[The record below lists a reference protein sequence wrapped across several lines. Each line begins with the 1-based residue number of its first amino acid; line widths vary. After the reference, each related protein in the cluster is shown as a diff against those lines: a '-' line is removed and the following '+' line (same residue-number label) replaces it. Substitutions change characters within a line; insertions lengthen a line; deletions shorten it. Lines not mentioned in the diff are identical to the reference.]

1 MIRFDCDYTEGCT
14 QAVLDALTKTNME
27 QSVGYGEDA
36 HCENARNMIK
46 AVCKTD
52 GDVHF
57 LVGGTQTNT
66 VVIKTALRPHQGVIA
81 ADSGHISVHESGAIE
96 SIGHKVITL
105 ASEQGKITAGQI
117 EACVD
122 AHYADSTHE
131 HMVQPAMAY
140 ISFPTECGTL
150 YSKAEL
156 EAIYDVCNRKGIYL
170 YIDGARLG
178 YGLESDE
185 CDLDITDFANL
196 CDAFYIGGTKV
207 GALFGE
213 ALVVVNDTLKKDLR
227 YIIKQQGGLLAKGR
241 LLGVQ
246 FEALFEND
254 GYFKISRHAIDL
266 AKKLKAGLE
275 SKGVKFLFN
284 SPTNQLFPILPDEK
298 LEELSRNFGF
308 SYWQRVDDKNSC
320 VRFCTSWATSEQ
332 AVNKLLENI

>member
-14 QAVLDALTKTNME
+14 QSVLDALIKTNME
-27 QSVGYGEDA
+27 QSVGYGEDE
-36 HCENARNMIK
+36 HCDNARKKIK
-46 AVCKTD
+46 EICKTD

-66 VVIKTALRPHQGVIA
+66 VVIKAALRPHQGVIA
-81 ADSGHISVHESGAIE
+81 ASSGHISVHESGAIE
-96 SIGHKVITL
+96 SVGHKVITL
-105 ASEQGKITAGQI
+105 PSEQGKITAQQI
-117 EACVD
+117 AECVD

-156 EAIYDVCNRKGIYL
+156 KGIYEVCKCKGIYL
-170 YIDGARLG
+170 YIDGARMG
-178 YGLESDE
+178 YGLASDE
-185 CDLDITDFANL
+185 NDLDITDFANL

-213 ALVVVNDTLKKDLR
+213 ALVVVNDSLKKDLR

-254 GYFKISRHAIDL
+254 EYFKISHHAIKL
-266 AKKLKAGLE
+266 ARKLKAGLAQ
-275 SKGVKFLFN
+275 KGIEFLFD
-284 SPTNQLFPILPDEK
+284 SPTNQIFPILPDTK
-298 LEELSRNFGF
+298 LEELSKDFGF
-308 SYWQRVDDKNSC
+308 SYWQRVDKNNSC
-320 VRFCTSWATSEQ
+320 IRFCTSWATSEE
-332 AVNKLLENI
+332 AVDKLLESI